1 MRGLIADFLTAIL
14 YVIGRTK
21 PTISMQGNMK
31 HNKKKSN
38 DDDDPKPINFDHDEE
53 KGPSDHLEKTFM
65 TPSEERGD
73 NEDDQYYEEE
83 EAISPEEVKERKE
96 EDDL

>member
-1 MRGLIADFLTAIL
+1 MKRKK
-14 YVIGRTK
+14 TK
-21 PTISMQGNMK
+21 KDG
-31 HNKKKSN
+31 
-38 DDDDPKPINFDHDEE
+38 DDPKPLNFDHDE
-53 KGPSDHLEKTFM
+53 KTGPSDHLEKPFM

-73 NEDDQYYEEE
+73 NEDSQYYEEE

>member
-1 MRGLIADFLTAIL
+1 MLGYMVR
-14 YVIGRTK
+14 
-21 PTISMQGNMK
+21 
-31 HNKKKSN
+31 KKKN
-38 DDDDPKPINFDHDEE
+38 KNVDDPKPLNFDHDEE
-53 KGPSDHLEKTFM
+53 NGPSDHLKEPFM

-83 EAISPEEVKERKE
+83 EALSPEEVKERKE